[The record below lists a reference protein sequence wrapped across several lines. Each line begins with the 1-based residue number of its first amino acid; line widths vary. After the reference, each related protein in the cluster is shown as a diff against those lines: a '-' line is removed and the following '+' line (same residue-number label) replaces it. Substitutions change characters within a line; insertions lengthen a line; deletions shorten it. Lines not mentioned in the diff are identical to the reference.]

1 MAILLGVLL
10 AAAVPA
16 LIWLGVLL
24 IVARRDASKA
34 RQHAAQVDDQN
45 AKLTAANQRLSKW
58 TSVADAD
65 DMARQLVEEA
75 QRKAAQ
81 AEDDAR
87 ILVEQAQRAYDQTLA
102 RAQGDAAA
110 QTADARAAAKDATER
125 ARMELATAREQ
136 AAGIIAVAKDQAE
149 KIAGTAYDAVR
160 NAEHYEKTA
169 RAMKNIIDGYGD
181 AYLKPASSLLDDL
194 AEEFAHKDAG
204 KQLKLARD
212 TTASMVKNGTAAECD
227 YKENARR
234 DMAIAFVLDA
244 FNGKVDSILSRVKHD
259 NMGTLEQEIRD
270 AFTIVNH
277 GGTAFR
283 NARIAEAYLDAR
295 LAELRWAVIVQE
307 LKNIER
313 EEQRRIREQI
323 REEQKALR
331 EYAKAMRDAEKEETT
346 LRKAMAKA
354 QQQIDKA
361 TSEQRAMYEAQL
373 AELNARLVEAE
384 EKNQRAISMAQQT
397 RRGHVYIISNVGS
410 FGENVYK
417 IGLTRRLEPLDR
429 IKELGDASVPFDFD
443 VHAIIWAE
451 DAPALETQLHKHFL
465 LHQVNKVNHRK
476 EFFRAQLTD
485 IRQEIDALGIEAKWT
500 MASEAQ
506 QYRET
511 LAIERAIESDP
522 AAKEQWLNRQLTLDP
537 VEWAE
542 DGELVGDPGVA

>member
-1 MAILLGVLL
+1 MTLLLGVLL

-16 LIWLGVLL
+16 LVWLGVLL
-24 IVARRDASKA
+24 ILARREATKA
-34 RQHAAQVDDQN
+34 REHAGRVEDEN
-45 AKLTAANQRLSKW
+45 AKLSAANQRLAKW

-65 DMARQLVEEA
+65 DMARQLIEDAKKKLAE
-75 QRKAAQ
+75 

-87 ILVEQAQRAYDQTLA
+87 ILVERAQHDYDQALA
-102 RAQGDAAA
+102 NADDEAA
-110 QTADARAAAKDATER
+110 QQTAEARAAAREATER
-125 ARMELATAREQ
+125 ARTELATAREQ
-136 AAGIIAVAKDQAE
+136 AARIIASANERAE
-149 KIAGTAYDAVR
+149 QIAGKAYDAVR

-169 RAMKNIIDGYGD
+169 KAMKNIIDGYGD
-181 AYLKPASSLLDDL
+181 AYLKPADSLLDDL
-194 AEEFAHKDAG
+194 AEEFSHKDGG

-212 TTASMVKNGTAAECD
+212 TTKSMVKGQIAAECD
-227 YKENARR
+227 YKDPGRR

-259 NMGTLEQEIRD
+259 NMGTLEQEIKD

-277 GGTAFR
+277 GGQAFR
-283 NARIAEAYLDAR
+283 NARLTMPYLNAR

-307 LKNIER
+307 LKKIDR

-323 REEQKALR
+323 REEQKAMR
-331 EYAKAMRDAEKEETT
+331 EYAKAMRDAEKEEST
-346 LRKAMAKA
+346 LRKAMARA

-361 TSEQRAMYEAQL
+361 TAEQRALYEAQL
-373 AELNARLVEAE
+373 AELNAKLAEAE

-397 RRGHVYIISNVGS
+397 KRGHVYIISNVGS
-410 FGENVYK
+410 FGENIYK

-429 IKELGDASVPFDFD
+429 VKELGDASVPFDFD
-443 VHAIIWAE
+443 VHAVIWAE

-476 EFFRAQLTD
+476 EFFLAQLAD
-485 IRQEIDALGIEAKWT
+485 IRQEIEALGIEAKWT

-511 LAIERAIESDP
+511 LAIERAIENDP
-522 AAKEQWLNRQLTLDP
+522 EAREQWLNRQLTLDP

-542 DGELVGDPGVA
+542 DGELVGAEEE